1 MAIDLMG
8 PRFYTQQMSA
18 SRGGTKKV
26 PTRLKKD
33 ICIDIEKI
41 LGIKLP
47 SLMKLTKLDMEEVY
61 GKIQIHEG

>member
-18 SRGGTKKV
+18 SRGGTKKA
-26 PTRLKKD
+26 PTRLKKH
-33 ICIDIEKI
+33 ICADIETI

-47 SLMKLTKLDMEEVY
+47 SLMNVTKPDLEVLY
-61 GKIQIHEG
+61 DKYRIL